1 MRTILG
7 AVTAAALTL
16 AAGVALADVAEGTIQ
31 SIDQMT
37 KMFTVGDKTFQWSSS
52 NSMGV
57 KLEELQEGDQ
67 VKINFE
73 PNQDGTNSV
82 QSIEKAE

>member
-1 MRTILG
+1 MLG
-7 AVTAAALTL
+7 AVTGAALAL

-31 SIDQMT
+31 SINQT
-37 KMFTVGDKTFQWSSS
+37 TNRLTVGDKTFQWSSS

-57 KLEELQEGDQ
+57 KLDELKEGDQ
-67 VKINFE
+67 IKINFE

>member
-1 MRTILG
+1 M
-7 AVTAAALTL
+7 
-16 AAGVALADVAEGTIQ
+16 
-31 SIDQMT
+31 
-37 KMFTVGDKTFQWSSS
+37 GDKTFQWSSS

-57 KLEELQEGDQ
+57 KLEELKEGDQ

>member
-16 AAGVALADVAEGTIQ
+16 TAGVALADEATGTIQ

-37 KMFTVGDKTFQWSSS
+37 KMLTVGDKSFQWSSE
-52 NSMGV
+52 NSLGV

-67 VKINFE
+67 VKIMFE

-82 QSIEKAE
+82 QEITKE

>member
-1 MRTILG
+1 MLG
-7 AVTAAALTL
+7 AVTGAALAL
-16 AAGVALADVAEGTIQ
+16 AAGVALADEATGTVQ

-37 KMFTVGDKTFQWSSS
+37 KMFTVGDKTFQWSSE

-67 VKINFE
+67 VKIMFQ
-73 PNQDGTNSV
+73 PNQDGTNTV
-82 QSIEKAE
+82 QSITKE